1 MRFLSTLA
9 ASVLGTLIALGII
22 LFFTFF
28 FFFALSLSA
37 DTVPTVPSGSV
48 LTVPIEGPIP
58 ERVSQDPFQQAF
70 GQGPGYDLRDLQTA
84 LRNAG
89 RDDRIEAVWLR
100 LKGTSASWGT
110 LEEVRQAVQ
119 GVKDRGMPV
128 IASSE
133 EHGVSE
139 KDYFVASAAD
149 SIFAGPQSSFEYNGF
164 ATVLSFFEQSFDK
177 LGVEPEIIRAG
188 QFKSAAETF
197 VRSDLSDE
205 NRTQLQALLNTTN
218 DRFVDAVASSRS
230 VSASEFEEMGRSNP
244 LLDAATAVERDLID
258 GLRYEDEVRATLR
271 RMSNPVDGTL
281 STVDLSQ
288 YARVPAEDVNV
299 TYSGD
304 GTVDIVYAQ
313 GNIVPGDPDDN
324 PFAPDQQT
332 LGSADLIEALDEAR
346 TSSST
351 EAVVLR
357 VNSPGGSAAASE
369 AMWRAVE
376 QTAEEKPVIVS
387 MGGVAASGGYYI
399 AAPADSIVANPT
411 TTTGSIGVIGLLLNA
426 QEFFEDR
433 MGITFDGVRTSPY
446 ADMYLPNRPLSANE
460 RALLGRSIDR
470 TYNTFL
476 QRVAEGRGMELSS
489 VREIAQGRV
498 WSGRDARDV
507 GLVDTLGTLRD
518 AVSIAGKAGGLGE
531 GPYRTRVLP
540 RPKTFFERFSSQFTT
555 QATQLWMSL
564 ASTPLERTLWRQK
577 RVLDRVV
584 GTDEPVQ
591 TRLPAVPRIQ

>member
-133 EHGVSE
+133 EHGMSE